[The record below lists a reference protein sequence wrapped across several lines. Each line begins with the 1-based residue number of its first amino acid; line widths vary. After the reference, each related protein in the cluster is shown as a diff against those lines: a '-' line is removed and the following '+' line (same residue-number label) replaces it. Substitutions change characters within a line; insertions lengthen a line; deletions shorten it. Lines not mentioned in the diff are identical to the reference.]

1 MPISDLKGVG
11 KMTELLFKKLNITS
25 VGKLLTFFPVDYEDW
40 LFSLLITK
48 TGIILKVLKNALKKI
63 LLLKSKFYKNFLV

>member
-40 LFSLLITK
+40 NNIKSLILY
-48 TGIILKVLKNALKKI
+48 IIYPIQKI
-63 LLLKSKFYKNFLV
+63 LLFKSKFYKNFLV